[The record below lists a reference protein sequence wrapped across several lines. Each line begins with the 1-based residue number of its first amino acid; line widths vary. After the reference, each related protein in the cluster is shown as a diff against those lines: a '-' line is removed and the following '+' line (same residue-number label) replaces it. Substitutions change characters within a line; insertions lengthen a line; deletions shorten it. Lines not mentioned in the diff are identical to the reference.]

1 MSKWSEELQETTRM
15 EVFPGA
21 IMKDEDHNYGIF
33 FEINGNVVIKGI
45 VPGSGLMP
53 KASDE
58 IIGNK
63 SNLSAWQIM
72 LSINLPVV
80 AEIWDLWELLL
91 WQMPSVVVAEEVVA
105 WVLP

>member
-33 FEINGNVVIKGI
+33 FEINENVVIKGI

-58 IIGNK
+58 ILATFG
-63 SNLSAWQIM
+63 
-72 LSINLPVV
+72 
-80 AEIWDLWELLL
+80 
-91 WQMPSVVVAEEVVA
+91 SVMEMVEAG
-105 WVLP
+105 WVMD